1 MEMTIP
7 LYVLAVALPMFVLTR
22 LSKRVFFQLHSKCKV
37 GSFRRIYCSFP
48 VSVKQNTPIRPNT
61 CFASE
66 PYSLPMVS
74 LEILQLGWFHECIYT
89 RRNNKV
95 GCTVYMRKLVPAPVS
110 YRDDFLILYHV
121 YMMMGH
127 FMSRLFVG
135 TLHVDKKKRAIKNRK
150 DCACATR
157 SSRPADRF
165 HTETGGRFVFT
176 WYRYEISYRCE
187 ILALV
192 QQPGWTHAGVTR
204 AGMTLCIM

>member
-7 LYVLAVALPMFVLTR
+7 LYVLAVALPMIVLTR

-37 GSFRRIYCSFP
+37 GSFRGIYCSFP
-48 VSVKQNTPIRPNT
+48 VSVNT
-61 CFASE
+61 CLASE

-74 LEILQLGWFHECIYT
+74 LEILQSGWFHECIYT
-89 RRNNKV
+89 RGNNE
-95 GCTVYMRKLVPAPVS
+95 GEGGGGTVYTRKLAPAPVS
-110 YRDDFLILYHV
+110 YQGDFLILYRV

-127 FMSRLFVG
+127 LMSRLFVG
-135 TLHVDKKKRAIKNRK
+135 TLHVDKIPVRLKIAKIAHALPVP
-150 DCACATR
+150 CP
-157 SSRPADRF
+157 PADRF
-165 HTETGGRFVFT
+165 HTEMGGRVVFT